1 MVQFMGLRDHGS
13 GSKDN
18 FVIEDSLEEE
28 HAPLNKRCKQWST
41 SNSACFSFPSQDHS
55 ILDEPSP
62 LGLRLR
68 KSPSLADL
76 IQAKLSQGDK
86 AVSNTKDDD
95 DNLSSGVKKESR
107 APVEKLKASNF
118 PATLLRIG
126 SWEYISKHEGDLVA
140 KCYFAKQKLVWE
152 VLEGE
157 LKSKIEIQWSDITA
171 LKANCPDVGP
181 STLSIV
187 VSRQPLFF
195 RETNP
200 QPRKHTL
207 WQTATDFTG
216 GQAIKSRKHFLQ
228 CEQGLLIKHFEKL
241 IQCDEHLQSLS
252 QQPEITLDSPHSDF
266 AFDKHDNLK
275 KYDLDQVNGKGS
287 VTSRFQNTGSPHSSL
302 SPSFTLDST
311 LDSPHSDFAFDK
323 HDNLKK
329 YDLDQVNGKGSVTS
343 HFQNMGSPRSSLS
356 PSFTLDSNPFE
367 AASSS
372 SEGINSSEAESK
384 DPNNWDQIQL
394 AGLRRSMSVSDFIGH
409 IEHHLSEE
417 IASGNL
423 SSSAKRMDYN
433 AILDKIAYDLLID
446 NHVTTDSDEISL
458 MSRVNSLCCLLQKDN
473 SHDNSHDNKSSIEGR
488 NDMKAAEEDSRNVS
502 GGHQAPGMSRKD
514 SFGELLQ
521 NLPRIASL
529 PKFLFN
535 ITED

>member
-1 MVQFMGLRDHGS
+1 MQFMGLRDHAS
-13 GSKDN
+13 ESKVS

-28 HAPLNKRCKQWST
+28 HAPLNKRCKQWSS
-41 SNSACFSFPSQDHS
+41 SNGSCFSFPSQDHN

-68 KSPSLADL
+68 KSPSLLDL
-76 IQAKLSQGDK
+76 IQAKLSHGDK
-86 AVSNTKDDD
+86 VVSNEKDESL
-95 DNLSSGVKKESR
+95 NSGVKKESR
-107 APVEKLKASNF
+107 PPVEKLKASNF
-118 PATLLRIG
+118 PATVLRIG
-126 SWEYISKHEGDLVA
+126 SWEYTSKHEGDLVA

-157 LKSKIEIQWSDITA
+157 LKSKIEIQWADITA
-171 LKANCPDVGP
+171 LKANCPEDGP

-187 VSRQPLFF
+187 VARQPLFF

-241 IQCDEHLQSLS
+241 IQCDERLQYLS
-252 QQPEITLDSPHSDF
+252 QQPEIKLDLPHSDF
-266 AFDKHDNLK
+266 AFDNHDNLK
-275 KYDLDQVNGKGS
+275 KSDLDQVNGKGS
-287 VTSRFQNTGSPHSSL
+287 VTSRFQNMGSPNSSL
-302 SPSFTLDST
+302 SPSFTLDSI
-311 LDSPHSDFAFDK
+311 PC
-323 HDNLKK
+323 
-329 YDLDQVNGKGSVTS
+329 
-343 HFQNMGSPRSSLS
+343 
-356 PSFTLDSNPFE
+356 E

-372 SEGINSSEAESK
+372 SEVINSSEADSK
-384 DPNNWDQIQL
+384 GPKNWDQIKL
-394 AGLRRSMSVSDFIGH
+394 PGLRPSMSVSDFIGH

-417 IASGNL
+417 MASGNL
-423 SSSAKRMDYN
+423 SSPAKRMDYN
-433 AILDKIAYDLLID
+433 VMLEDIAHHLLND

-458 MSRVNSLCCLLQKDN
+458 MSRVNSLCCLLQKDPVEVPN
-473 SHDNSHDNKSSIEGR
+473 SHDNSHDSKSSLEGP
-488 NDMKAAEEDSRNVS
+488 NDEKNIQLGHDLESMQSNKTKIDMKAAEEDSRNGY

-521 NLPRIASL
+521 SLPRIASL

-535 ITED
+535 ISED